1 MIYTKW
7 SKVIDDIGIPV
18 ELEDYRA
25 CYNIIDDRN
34 YKEEEEWE
42 KKVVEFETKLLQIG
56 KDVPDEK
63 SESEMEKLVNQI
75 KRLIVQ
81 YSDIFDKNYY
91 VLNINR
97 LLFEE
102 IGKNDSLVH
111 REQAGPEIFGNSQ
124 LPIARLADNNVA
136 VKGKII
142 KKNLTLGISK
152 IPASLDSKSDR
163 MENSKYYLEKID
175 YSINSAHASPEY
187 KEELNRIMDNNTSI
201 FKELSKYIGLNE
213 ISKYLQLEDLQYI
226 GIDRYAG
233 DYCYIRAKKIINEN
247 LEYGEND
254 KILSDFILENCG
266 YIDPVKYLLL
276 SNENYYSYIINNID
290 DSSFDALNELK
301 LRISILENMVE
312 NEDMQMVSSR
322 YVDEEGNKIPISL
335 KSLKRKVEELERHFI
350 NKRYCENL
358 EEERGKYIGQI
369 EGYDIWELNVSDIK
383 KLNFSKEEMS
393 ELFSKEPEIIDYF
406 LTANVINLDELS
418 DILEVSRS
426 ISYEETRILLEHG
439 FMDEENAISLYI
451 KGKIDFSVLEE
462 LQNEPMENIS
472 FENAVNEGKLV
483 QLYFDKNKRDEF
495 IKYRNAFKLFKLKDK
510 TLEEKM
516 DVAYSILDQNIE
528 LNDTDKLFDLYNMGL
543 MPIQMIIEL
552 HGDMEIK
559 QLIVEKKLKAGDIRE
574 LLNNGTLSNEMI
586 EEIMIDERVS
596 KEVKTFLM
604 IDLYPTSS
612 EEDETRRKYLRE
624 LSELDKAQRGSIYD
638 RTGEA
643 REEDGFYERNTKIK
657 NITDMAY
664 RYQFLTFFD
673 DNTTL
678 EIFDDGNVKLF
689 LPDRGEYIIEKMLTE
704 DDGYGQAT
712 YFFSE
717 DVYEKNKD
725 RIVQNKAINVSA
737 CKRIHQENPQ
747 NTLRVIHTIDIE
759 KWAERICEHMG
770 VEIDEQLRNIIDNI
784 VNSRRRIEDERE
796 DRNNDGNIDNN
807 ATGSY
812 DEAGGNAIEDDPIP
826 GY

>member
-25 CYNIIDDRN
+25 CYNILDDRN

-358 EEERGKYIGQI
+358 EKEKYKYKNNV
-369 EGYDIWELNVSDIK
+369 EGYDIWDLNASDIK
-383 KLNFSKEEMS
+383 KLNFSKTEMS
-393 ELFSKEPEIIDYF
+393 ELFSKEPEMIDYF
-406 LTANVINLDELS
+406 LTANVMSLEDLS

-439 FMDEENAISLYI
+439 FMDEEKTISLYV
-451 KGKIDFSVLEE
+451 KGKIDFATLER
-462 LQNEPMENIS
+462 LKNEPMENIS
-472 FENAVNEGKLV
+472 FENAVNESQLV
-483 QLYFDKNKRDEF
+483 QLYFDKNRRDDF
-495 IKYRNAFKLFKLKDK
+495 IKYRNAFKLFKINDK
-510 TLEEKM
+510 TPEEKM
-516 DVAYSILDQNIE
+516 DVAYSILDQNVE

-596 KEVKTFLM
+596 KEVKTFL
-604 IDLYPTSS
+604 IVDLYPTSN
-612 EEDETRRKYLRE
+612 EDDETRRRYLRE
-624 LSELDKAQRGSIYD
+624 LSDLDKAQRGSIYD
-638 RTGEA
+638 KTGES
-643 REEDGFYERNTKIK
+643 RGEDSSNKNNIKIK

-673 DNTTL
+673 EDTTI

-689 LPDRGEYIIEKMLTE
+689 LPERGEYIIEKMLTE

-712 YFFSE
+712 YFLGE
-717 DVYEKNKD
+717 DVYEENKD
-725 RIVQNKAINVSA
+725 RIIKNNAINVSA
-737 CKRIHQENPQ
+737 CKKIHQENPQ
-747 NTLRVIHTIDIE
+747 DTLRVIHTLDIE
-759 KWAERICEHMG
+759 KWTERICEHMG

-784 VNSRRRIEDERE
+784 VNSRKRIEYERE